1 MGNSGGLVTR
11 RDGRL
16 RVLIAD
22 DHPVYR
28 QGLAEAVKRRLD
40 LELVGEAASGLE
52 ALESIRR
59 LEPDVAVLDMKM
71 PALDGMEVMRA
82 VAEEELASKVL
93 FLSGYLHSEAVYHAI
108 EAGAGGYLSK
118 DSGAEEICD
127 AIAAVA
133 DGQTVLGSDTHDA
146 IAREIRVR
154 SPQTVSALSGREREI
169 LLLTAAGHSG
179 PDIAEKLYLSPAT
192 VKTHLQRIYQKLGVG
207 DRAAAVAEA
216 MRRGLL
222 D

>member
-1 MGNSGGLVTR
+1 MTK

-28 QGLAEAVKRRLD
+28 QGLAEAVKLRLD

-82 VAEEELASKVL
+82 MVEEELASKVL
-93 FLSGYLHSEAVYHAI
+93 FLSGYLQGDAVYHAI

-127 AIAAVA
+127 AIA
-133 DGQTVLGSDTHDA
+133 
-146 IAREIRVR
+146 REIRVR
-154 SPQTVSALSGREREI
+154 SPETASALSGREREI

-179 PDIAEKLYLSPAT
+179 PDIAVKLYLSPAT

-216 MRRGLL
+216 MRRGLM

>member
-1 MGNSGGLVTR
+1 VTTGNE
-11 RDGRL
+11 RL
-16 RVLIAD
+16 RVLIAE

-28 QGLAEAVKRRLD
+28 QGLAQAVQQRLD
-40 LELVGEAASGLE
+40 LELVGEASNGLE

-71 PALDGMEVMRA
+71 PALDGMEVMRV

-93 FLSGYLHSEAVYHAI
+93 FLSGYLHGEAVYHAI
-108 EAGAGGYLSK
+108 ESGAGGYLSK
-118 DSGAEEICD
+118 DSSAEEICD
-127 AIAAVA
+127 AITAVA
-133 DGQTVLGSDTHDA
+133 AGQTVLGTDTHDA

-154 SPQTVSALSGREREI
+154 SPATASALSAREREI
-169 LLLTAAGHSG
+169 LMLTAAGHSA
-179 PDIAEKLYLSPAT
+179 PDIAAKLYLSPAT
-192 VKTHLQRIYQKLGVG
+192 VKTHLQRMYQKLGVG

>member
-1 MGNSGGLVTR
+1 MTKRN
-11 RDGRL
+11 GRL

-28 QGLAEAVKRRLD
+28 QGLAEAVRRRLD
-40 LELVGEAASGLE
+40 LELVGEASSGLE
-52 ALESIRR
+52 ALERIRK

-71 PALDGMEVMRA
+71 PELDGMEVMRS

-93 FLSGYLHSEAVYHAI
+93 FLSGYLQSEAVYHAI
-108 EAGAGGYLSK
+108 ESGAGGYLSK
-118 DSGAEEICD
+118 DSSAEEICD

-133 DGQTVLGSDTHDA
+133 AGQTVLGSDTHGA

-154 SPQTVSALSGREREI
+154 GPATASVLSAREHEI
-169 LLLTAAGHSG
+169 LLLTAAGQSA
-179 PDIAEKLYLSPAT
+179 PEIATKLYLSQAT

-216 MRRGLL
+216 MRRRLL

>member
-1 MGNSGGLVTR
+1 MTK

-28 QGLAEAVKRRLD
+28 QGLAEAVKLRLD

-59 LEPDVAVLDMKM
+59 LEPDVASDMKM

-82 VAEEELASKVL
+82 VVEEELASKVL
-93 FLSGYLHSEAVYHAI
+93 FLSGYLQGDAVYHAI

-127 AIAAVA
+127 AITAVA
-133 DGQTVLGSDTHDA
+133 GGQTVLGSDTHDA

-154 SPQTVSALSGREREI
+154 SPETASARAGGNGRSCCSRPPV
-169 LLLTAAGHSG
+169 TRART
-179 PDIAEKLYLSPAT
+179 SP
-192 VKTHLQRIYQKLGVG
+192 
-207 DRAAAVAEA
+207 
-216 MRRGLL
+216 
-222 D
+222 